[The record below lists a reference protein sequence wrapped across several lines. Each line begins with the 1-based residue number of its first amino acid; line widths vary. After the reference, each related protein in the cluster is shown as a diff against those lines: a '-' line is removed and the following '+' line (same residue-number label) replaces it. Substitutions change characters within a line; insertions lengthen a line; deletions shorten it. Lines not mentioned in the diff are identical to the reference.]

1 MLPDSVIDTIMEYG
15 GRGINFCCTCCRLK
29 GASGS
34 NGSQSGSVVDGGRGL
49 DGSLSEQA
57 VK

>member
-1 MLPDSVIDTIMEYG
+1 MLPDIVIDTIMEYG

-34 NGSQSGSVVDGGRGL
+34 NGSQSGSVIDGLEVWMVVSVSR
-49 DGSLSEQA
+49 Q
-57 VK
+57 